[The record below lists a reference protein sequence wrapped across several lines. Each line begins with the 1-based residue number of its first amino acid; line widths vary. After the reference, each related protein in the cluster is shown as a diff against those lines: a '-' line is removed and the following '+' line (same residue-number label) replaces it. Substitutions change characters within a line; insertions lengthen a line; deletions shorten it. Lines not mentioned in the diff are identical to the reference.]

1 MDCHINLWLLSNS
14 TGPETFPLS
23 FLQLA
28 INHVEY
34 LLILTSW
41 LRSKE
46 LMFFPVS
53 HVKGHQS
60 IIKHKSILSINSAE
74 SCP

>member
-1 MDCHINLWLLSNS
+1 MDCDINLWLLSNS

-41 LRSKE
+41 LSSNE
-46 LMFFPVS
+46 LMFF
-53 HVKGHQS
+53 Q
-60 IIKHKSILSINSAE
+60 
-74 SCP
+74 